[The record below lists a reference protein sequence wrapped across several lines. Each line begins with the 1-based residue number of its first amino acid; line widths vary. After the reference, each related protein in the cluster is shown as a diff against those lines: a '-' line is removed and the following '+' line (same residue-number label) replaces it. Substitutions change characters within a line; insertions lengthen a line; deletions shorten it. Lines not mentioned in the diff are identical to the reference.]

1 MTNPTSKSR
10 NCGEQ
15 KHLSILALKFKSCTA
30 MKQECDTNHLP
41 FLPIDDVDNLHFTN
55 KRVTLISGHLK
66 KLRRKIWPKKLVKIR
81 KKNLFTLEFEHF
93 VQKNFSALF

>member
-30 MKQECDTNHLP
+30 MKQECDTKHLP

-66 KLRRKIWPKKLVKIR
+66 KTPSQNLVK
-81 KKNLFTLEFEHF
+81 KTCENQENF
-93 VQKNFSALF
+93 VFVGI

>member
-66 KLRRKIWPKKLVKIR
+66 KLGRKIWPKYTANKFAVLDR
-81 KKNLFTLEFEHF
+81 EMCL
-93 VQKNFSALF
+93 